1 MMKRLASRET
11 GKNRGGFVPVFRD
24 PLFSRYVKVSGL
36 SQTALPSDLRRLCV
50 KNNVE
55 SIASTAIIYKRFS
68 TTGEGLI
75 TLSDPNTAE
84 RSLKALERGM
94 VGGLVVSSRCIPA
107 PADATPAR
115 SRGQKGKLEA
125 AKRGLIQGDGP
136 NGGIADRGNAV
147 LISGLPGKMTG
158 DALRTYFKTFRFE
171 SQEGVKAITKL
182 ELPEGIVSLYSRHL
196 VRMASQA
203 EAHRLVRRFH
213 MTFYQSEV
221 WGTRYLMKAHVVY

>member
-1 MMKRLASRET
+1 M
-11 GKNRGGFVPVFRD
+11 
-24 PLFSRYVKVSGL
+24 
-36 SQTALPSDLRRLCV
+36 
-50 KNNVE
+50 
-55 SIASTAIIYKRFS
+55 
-68 TTGEGLI
+68 
-75 TLSDPNTAE
+75 
-84 RSLKALERGM
+84 KALERGM

-182 ELPEGIVSLYSRHL
+182 ELYVVILPSRLCVVGHSMKLHDLYRPEGIVSLYSRHL